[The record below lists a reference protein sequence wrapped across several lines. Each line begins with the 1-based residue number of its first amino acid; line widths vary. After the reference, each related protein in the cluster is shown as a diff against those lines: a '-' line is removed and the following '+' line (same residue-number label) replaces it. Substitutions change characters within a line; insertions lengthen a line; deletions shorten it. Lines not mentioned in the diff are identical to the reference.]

1 MELKTFSS
9 LLEGRIFQIPDYQ
22 RGYVWEQKQWKYFAE
37 DIDAIIDDK
46 IICNYKGTIV
56 IYQPTCMPKENYGT
70 KKFEVVDIVDGQQRL
85 ITCSLYLS
93 IILNELIKN
102 GEDEFKSEIP
112 IYLLS
117 GTKSKI
123 RLHNDTADL
132 YFDLISKGSTNVNA
146 TTVHQKRLL
155 ECYNFLKLHLRK
167 QTEERRE
174 LGIRLGKNFVT
185 EDGISKEIDLGIKYL
200 KDLFDAIIRKI
211 KFSFYPIEVE
221 NEIGLTIESMS
232 FRRKELSPLDLLKT
246 YLMYWVYINV
256 DLPDQKEDLINAII
270 KTWEEV
276 YVNIASCNGNEE
288 QFLKIAW
295 TLYHSYNPEKWCVY
309 NDFKSNDI
317 IPLKDFSKKSRK
329 DTQDFISNF
338 TSGLAGISM
347 QYSSIISP
355 SKASKIQ
362 DEYTWLSKIKN
373 TGNIANYLP
382 LIVAARKKVIEGDI
396 TDVSYIN
403 FLKAIEQFSS
413 RVSTLSEKPG
423 NAVLSEFY
431 KWAYDIFSNKQ
442 KIESVTNWIME
453 Q

>member
-22 RGYVWEQKQWKYFAE
+22 RVYVWEQKQWKYFAE
-37 DIDAIIDDK
+37 DFDAIIDDK
-46 IICNYKGTIV
+46 IICSYKGTIV

-70 KKFEVVDIVDGQQRL
+70 KKLEVVDIVDGQQRL

-174 LGIRLGKNFVT
+174 LGIRLGINFVT
-185 EDGISKEIDLGIKYL
+185 EDGIS
-200 KDLFDAIIRKI
+200 
-211 KFSFYPIEVE
+211 
-221 NEIGLTIESMS
+221 M
-232 FRRKELSPLDLLKT
+232 
-246 YLMYWVYINV
+246 
-256 DLPDQKEDLINAII
+256 
-270 KTWEEV
+270 
-276 YVNIASCNGNEE
+276 
-288 QFLKIAW
+288 
-295 TLYHSYNPEKWCVY
+295 H
-309 NDFKSNDI
+309 
-317 IPLKDFSKKSRK
+317 
-329 DTQDFISNF
+329 
-338 TSGLAGISM
+338 
-347 QYSSIISP
+347 YSSIISP

-362 DEYTWLSKIKN
+362 NEYTWLSKIKN

-382 LIVAARKKVIEGDI
+382 LMVAARKKVIEGDI

-431 KWAYDIFSNKQ
+431 KWAYDIFSNQQ